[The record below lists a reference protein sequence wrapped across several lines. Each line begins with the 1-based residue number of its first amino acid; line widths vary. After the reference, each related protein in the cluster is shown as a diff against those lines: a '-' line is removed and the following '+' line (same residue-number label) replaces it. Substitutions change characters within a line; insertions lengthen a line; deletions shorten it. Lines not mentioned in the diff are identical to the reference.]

1 MRGLALLVAAWAG
14 LALADDPL
22 PAHEAQVWLQRMS
35 DAARNQNYEGEF
47 YFQHGDVTQTLRV
60 VNSAA
65 GDGHKL
71 SMLTSMD
78 GKRREIRCEKGNAVS
93 ITPDGR
99 ATRMVKRNS
108 SRYFPDLL
116 PVDVSNLTALYV
128 VKLGAMDRVADLD
141 CRDIQLLP
149 RDQFRWGY
157 VLCAEKSSH
166 LPLRMVMINE
176 SGQPLLKYVF
186 SQVRIG
192 RASPI
197 QALPRTV
204 AESADTPMEAGEGL
218 VTVGQLPP
226 GFTRVAAVK
235 RQLLKRPQA
244 VEHLVF
250 SDGLT
255 YISLFVEQ
263 AVQPVESV
271 KGESRR
277 GMINLLTRQVG
288 NWRVTVLGDAPWP
301 AVEAVAMGLAPA
313 KP

>member
-1 MRGLALLVAAWAG
+1 MRWLALPLVVWTT
-14 LALADDPL
+14 LAQADEAL
-22 PAHEAQVWLQRMS
+22 PGNEAELWLRRMS
-35 DAARNQNYEGEF
+35 EASRNLSYEGVF
-47 YFQHGDVTQTLRV
+47 YFQHGDLTQALRV
-60 VNSAA
+60 VNGASS
-65 GDGHKL
+65 GHKL

-99 ATRMVKRNS
+99 ATRMVKRIS

-116 PVDVSNLTALYV
+116 PVDVSGLGAWYS
-128 VKLGAMDRVADLD
+128 VKLGDVDRVANLD
-141 CRDIQLLP
+141 CQDVQLLP

-157 VLCAEKSSH
+157 VLCAEKNSY
-166 LPLRMVMINE
+166 LPLRVTMINDA
-176 SGQPLLKYVF
+176 GQPLLKYAF

-192 RASPI
+192 RSSPI
-197 QALPRTV
+197 QALPKV
-204 AESADTPMEAGEGL
+204 VMESMDSPMEAGEEV
-218 VTVGQLPP
+218 VTVKQLPP
-226 GFTRVAAVK
+226 GFSRVAALRRK
-235 RQLLKRPQA
+235 LPNHAQA
-244 VEHLVF
+244 VEHMVF

-271 KGESRR
+271 KGESRK

-301 AVEAVAMGLAPA
+301 AVEAVARGLAPT